1 MKMKKKQTV
10 EDVALALFRTVHG
23 EGGDSGSPHAFH
35 CQNPS
40 LIEGWLKLARKHRAL
55 KSKVRQLNKAFNDN
69 VRWYEDFIEKKCKI
83 L

>member
-23 EGGDSGSPHAFH
+23 DGDSGSPHAFH
-35 CQNPS
+35 CQNPC
-40 LIEGWLKLARKHRAL
+40 LIEGWLKLARRHLAMRR
-55 KSKVRQLNKAFNDN
+55 KVRQLDKAFNDN